1 MQIFAIFTFCKINS
15 FFNMRTIKFVL
26 IVFALFISGF
36 GFAQVTNQSSYKL
49 SRVLDVINM
58 FYVDTVNNDKLVEAA
73 IVEMLKELD
82 PHSVYVS
89 KDEVKEM
96 NEPLEGNF
104 EGIGV
109 QFNIYNDTIMVVNPI
124 PGGPSEKLGIRA
136 GDRIIKIDGQ
146 LVAGVGIKNNDV
158 FKKLRGKKGT
168 EVNVSI
174 ARKTEKDLLD
184 FTISRDKIPIYSLDA
199 SYVIDKE
206 IGYIK
211 LNRFSA
217 TTIQEFDDAMKK
229 LKGQGIKDLILDLS
243 GNGGGYLNA
252 AVDLADQFL
261 DDKKLIVFTQ
271 GINSPRSD
279 YKATEVGS
287 WTTGRLIVLVDESS
301 ASASE
306 ILSGAVQDWDRGL
319 IIGRRTFGK
328 GLVQRPFNLPDGSL
342 IRLTV
347 ARYFTPSGRLI
358 QKSYEKGYDDYSK
371 DILHRYNNGELIH
384 ADSIHFPD
392 SLKFQT
398 LNSKRT
404 VYGGGGIMPDFFVPL
419 DTMRYTD
426 YYRNLMR
433 KGVAYK
439 YVIAYMD
446 QNRATLKSQ
455 YPDFAKFKE
464 GFQVTDVMVDS
475 LISMATKEG
484 VAKKN
489 DEVDKSR
496 NDIKLIMKALLARD
510 LWNYSEYFEIINPSR
525 DEYMKAIEVLRD
537 KKLYTKKLTKS

>member
-1 MQIFAIFTFCKINS
+1 MSTIRTF
-15 FFNMRTIKFVL
+15 
-26 IVFALFISGF
+26 IVIIIMLVAFLGN
-36 GFAQVTNQSSYKL
+36 AQVTNQASYKL
-49 SRVLDVINM
+49 SRVLDVVNM

-109 QFNIYNDTIMVVNPI
+109 QFNIFNDTILVVNTI

-146 LVAGVGIKNNDV
+146 IVAGIGVKNNDV

-168 EVNVSI
+168 EVIVSI
-174 ARKTEKDLLD
+174 SRRLEKNLLD
-184 FTISRDKIPIYSLDA
+184 FTIARDKIPIFSLDA
-199 SYVIDKE
+199 SYMIDKE

-217 TTIQEFDDAMKK
+217 TTMTEFEEAIKR
-229 LKGQGIKDLILDLS
+229 LKSLGAKDLILDLS
-243 GNGGGYLNA
+243 GNGGGYLNT
-252 AVDLADQFL
+252 AVDLADHFL
-261 DDKKLIVFTQ
+261 DDKKMVVYTE

-279 YKATEVGS
+279 YKASAIGNMND
-287 WTTGRLIVLVDESS
+287 GRLVVLVDEYS

-306 ILSGAVQDWDRGL
+306 IVSGAIQDWDRG
-319 IIGRRTFGK
+319 IVVGRRTFGK

-347 ARYFTPSGRLI
+347 ARYYTPSGRLI
-358 QKSYEKGYDDYSK
+358 QKPYENGYTDYAK
-371 DILHRYNNGELIH
+371 DILNRYNKGELIH

-419 DTMRYTD
+419 DTTLYTD
-426 YYRNLMR
+426 YYRSLIR
-433 KGVAYK
+433 KG
-439 YVIAYMD
+439 IF
-446 QNRATLKSQ
+446 NRFTLSYIEANRNMLKST
-455 YPDFAKFKE
+455 YRDFAKFKNE
-464 GFQVTDVMVDS
+464 FVVTDAMVDS
-475 LISMATKEG
+475 IISMAKKET
-484 VAKKN
+484 VEKKDDKIDKAKVEELAKIKN
-489 DEVDKSR
+489 EEIAKSKA
-496 NDIKLIMKALLARD
+496 DIKLLVKAMVANN

-525 DEYMKAIEVLRD
+525 PEYIKAIEVLHD
-537 KKLYTKKLTKS
+537 KKLYAKKLSKS

>member
-1 MQIFAIFTFCKINS
+1 
-15 FFNMRTIKFVL
+15 MRTIKFVL

-109 QFNIYNDTIMVVNPI
+109 QFNIFNDTIMVVNPI

-168 EVNVSI
+168 EVNISI

-184 FTISRDKIPIYSLDA
+184 FTIARDKIPIYSLDA

-217 TTIQEFDDAMKK
+217 TTITEFDDAMKK

-279 YKATEVGS
+279 YKATEVGNWPS
-287 WTTGRLIVLVDESS
+287 GRLIVLVDESS

-306 ILSGAVQDWDRGL
+306 IVSGAVQDWDRGL

-446 QNRATLKSQ
+446 QNRATLTSQ
-455 YPDFAKFKE
+455 YPDFAKFKA

-496 NDIKLIMKALLARD
+496 SDIKLIIKALLARD

>member
-1 MQIFAIFTFCKINS
+1 MLVAFLGN
-15 FFNMRTIKFVL
+15 
-26 IVFALFISGF
+26 
-36 GFAQVTNQSSYKL
+36 AQVTNQASYKL
-49 SRVLDVINM
+49 GRVLDIVNM

-109 QFNIYNDTIMVVNPI
+109 QFNIFNDTILVVNTI

-146 LVAGVGIKNNDV
+146 VVAGVGVKNNDV
-158 FKKLRGKKGT
+158 FKKLSGKKGT
-168 EVNVSI
+168 EVLVSI
-174 ARKTEKDLLD
+174 SRRPEKDLID
-184 FTISRDKIPIYSLDA
+184 FTIARDKIPIFSLDA
-199 SYVIDKE
+199 SYMIDKE

-217 TTIQEFDDAMKK
+217 TTITEFNEAITK
-229 LKGQGIKDLILDLS
+229 LKALGAKDLILDLS
-243 GNGGGYLNA
+243 GNGGGYLNT

-261 DDKKLIVFTQ
+261 DDKKLIVFTE

-279 YKATEVGS
+279 YKATTMGNLND
-287 WTTGRLIVLVDESS
+287 GRLVVLVDEYS

-306 ILSGAVQDWDRGL
+306 IVSGAIQDWDRGV
-319 IIGRRTFGK
+319 IVGRRTFGK

-347 ARYFTPSGRLI
+347 ARYYTPSGRLI
-358 QKSYEKGYDDYSK
+358 QKPYDNGYTDYEK
-371 DILHRYNNGELIH
+371 DIVNRYKKGELIH

-404 VYGGGGIMPDFFVPL
+404 VYGGGGIMPDIFVPL
-419 DTMRYTD
+419 DTTLYTD
-426 YYRNLMR
+426 YYRSLVR
-433 KGVAYK
+433 KGIFNK
-439 YVIAYMD
+439 YTLSYIDA
-446 QNRATLKSQ
+446 NRNSLKSS
-455 YPDFAKFKE
+455 YPDFAKFKTE
-464 GFQVTDVMVDS
+464 FMVSDVMVDS
-475 LISMATKEG
+475 LLSLAKKEG
-484 VAKKN
+484 IARKEDEIAKSK
-489 DEVDKSR
+489 D
-496 NDIKLIMKALLARD
+496 DIKLMVKALVANN
-510 LWNYSEYFEIINPSR
+510 LWNYSEYFEIVNPSR
-525 DEYMKAIEVLRD
+525 PEYMKAIEVLHD
-537 KKLYTKKLTKS
+537 KKLYSKKLSKS

>member
-1 MQIFAIFTFCKINS
+1 
-15 FFNMRTIKFVL
+15 MRTIKFVL
-26 IVFALFISGF
+26 IIFALSISGF

-58 FYVDTVNNDKLVEAA
+58 FYVDTVNNEKIVEAA

-109 QFNIYNDTIMVVNPI
+109 QFNIFNDTIMVVNPI

-174 ARKTEKDLLD
+174 ARKTEKNLLD
-184 FTISRDKIPIYSLDA
+184 FTIARDKIPIYSLDA
-199 SYVIDKE
+199 SYVIDNQ

-217 TTIQEFDDAMKK
+217 TTMTEFGEALTK
-229 LKGQGIKDLILDLS
+229 LKALGIKDLILDLS
-243 GNGGGYLNA
+243 GNGGGYLNT

-261 DDKKLIVFTQ
+261 EDKKLIVFTQ

-279 YKATEVGS
+279 YKASDIGN

-306 ILSGAVQDWDRGL
+306 IVSGAVQDWDRGL

-371 DILHRYNNGELIH
+371 DILNRYNKGELIH

-404 VYGGGGIMPDFFVPL
+404 VYGGGGIMPDIFVPL
-419 DTMRYTD
+419 DTLRYTD
-426 YYRNLMR
+426 YYRGLMR
-433 KGVAYK
+433 KGVIYK
-439 YVIAYMD
+439 FVIAYMD
-446 QNRATLKSQ
+446 QNRANLKSE
-455 YPDFAKFKE
+455 YTDFSKFKAS
-464 GFQVTDVMVDS
+464 FQVSDAMVDS
-475 LISMATKEG
+475 IISLEKKENKEKKDDKTDKAKEEEMAKLKAEEI
-484 VAKKN
+484 A
-489 DEVDKSR
+489 KSR
-496 NDIKLIMKALLARD
+496 DDIKLMLKALLARD
-510 LWNYSEYFEIINPSR
+510 LWNYSEYFEIINPTR
-525 DEYMKAIEVLRD
+525 DEYNKAIEVLHD
-537 KKLYTKKLTKS
+537 KKLYTKKLSKS

>member
-1 MQIFAIFTFCKINS
+1 
-15 FFNMRTIKFVL
+15 MRTIRTLFYIIILL
-26 IVFALFISGF
+26 ISIQGYS
-36 GFAQVTNQSSYKL
+36 QVTNQASYKL

-58 FYVDTVNNDKLVEAA
+58 FYVDTVNNDKLVEGA
-73 IVEMLKELD
+73 IIEMLKELD

-109 QFNIYNDTIMVVNPI
+109 QFNIFNDTIMVVNPI

-146 LVAGVGIKNNDV
+146 NVAGTGIKNNDV

-168 EVNVSI
+168 LVTVSI
-174 ARKTEKDLLD
+174 LRRSEKDLLD

-199 SYVIDKE
+199 SYMIDSQ

-217 TTIQEFDDAMKK
+217 TTMTEFGEAITK
-229 LKGQGIKDLILDLS
+229 LKSKGVKDLILDLS
-243 GNGGGYLNA
+243 GNGGGYLNT

-261 DDKKLIVFTQ
+261 PDKELIVFTE
-271 GINSPRSD
+271 GNNSPRSD
-279 YKATEVGS
+279 YRATDMGS
-287 WTTGRLIVLVDESS
+287 WNDGRLIILVDEGS

-306 ILSGAVQDWDRGL
+306 IVTGAVQDWDRGVV
-319 IIGRRTFGK
+319 IGRRTFGK

-358 QKSYEKGYDDYSK
+358 QKPYSDGFDEYSK
-371 DILHRYNNGELIH
+371 DIIHRYNNGELIH

-404 VYGGGGIMPDFFVPL
+404 VYGGGGIMPDIFVPL
-419 DTMRYTD
+419 DTTLYTD
-426 YYRNLMR
+426 YYRSLMR
-433 KGVAYK
+433 KGIINRFVLSYIDGHRDEFKAK
-439 YVIAYMD
+439 YD
-446 QNRATLKSQ
+446 
-455 YPDFAKFKE
+455 DFTKFKNE
-464 GFQVTDVMVDS
+464 YAVSDVMLDS
-475 LISMATKEG
+475 LVSMAAKEG
-484 VAKKN
+484 IAKKE
-489 DEVDKSR
+489 DEIAKSKD
-496 NDIKLIMKALLARD
+496 DIRLIIKAMIASNQWTTSD
-510 LWNYSEYFEIINPSR
+510 YFEIINPSR
-525 DEYMKAIEVLRD
+525 PEYMKAIEVLHD
-537 KKLYTKKLTKS
+537 KKMYSKKLSKS